1 MMIIKISRSLD
12 QSFNC
17 LVGMWMYLYST
28 IHDYAV
34 LWAQWLG
41 GGGGGVRNGMQ
52 HSDVQYNV
60 SSSALLFLYNGYNTI
75 RYIKNKLS
83 LSIIIWSSDVL

>member
-1 MMIIKISRSLD
+1 M
-12 QSFNC
+12 
-17 LVGMWMYLYST
+17 LYCEHS
-28 IHDYAV
+28 D
-34 LWAQWLG
+34 
-41 GGGGGVRNGMQ
+41 GGGVRNGMQ

-60 SSSALLFLYNGYNTI
+60 TSTCFYNGYNTI